1 MSVSLFSGAQ
11 AAKIAESFKDETTQ
25 RSIWY
30 AYISNVTAYN
40 LQYNENQPI
49 QFNAWESS
57 EESFTDMNEA
67 IRALGSLLYNAYT
80 NAGNYFCPLH
90 DLESLKQLVSDHE
103 ATEDYREY
111 RYQIE
116 R

>member
-1 MSVSLFSGAQ
+1 MSVSLFSGAE
-11 AAKIAESFKDETTQ
+11 AAKIAESFKDEKTQ

-40 LQYNENQPI
+40 LQYEENQPI

-57 EESFTDMNEA
+57 EESFTNMHEA

-90 DLESLKQLVSDHE
+90 DLESLQQLVRDHE
-103 ATEDYREY
+103 ASEDYREY
-111 RYQIE
+111 RYQLE